1 MLFLVV
7 LDYFTLMASSSR
19 KTTNLLDDSETD
31 YRFKRKTFEIK
42 VNDIPE
48 INKLILVLTTEK
60 INDIINPFIKTLDGL
75 NDSTV
80 LQEKLDKISSECPPL
95 KYNNLKYE
103 LYYNDKQLLKK
114 YYFVFLSLLIKKH
127 HASIRINS
135 DLKNINILLLL
146 RSIENNNMFVNFK
159 LITHN
164 EINYS
169 SDFSSI
175 STHLQGRSTVRPSSI
190 TKFQKPRGRNVFFV

>member
-114 YYFVFLSLLIKKH
+114 YYFVFFIIINQK
-127 HASIRINS
+127 ASCFYPN
-135 DLKNINILLLL
+135 K
-146 RSIENNNMFVNFK
+146 
-159 LITHN
+159 
-164 EINYS
+164 
-169 SDFSSI
+169 
-175 STHLQGRSTVRPSSI
+175 
-190 TKFQKPRGRNVFFV
+190 